1 MVVGTYYQPIHK
13 ITIMDILLAKIDENG
28 IIDTRRCQHLQGEY
42 ITKLRNAGYLDFVP
56 SEQPRCDA
64 GYIAKDSFTIVDGK
78 VVQSWET
85 KIDTETIETQI
96 GELKQRLSESDYKVT
111 KCYECSLV
119 GETLPYDIQAL
130 HDERQAIRDEINH
143 LESLLA

>member
-1 MVVGTYYQPIHK
+1 ME
-13 ITIMDILLAKIDENG
+13 LAKILPDG
-28 IIDTRRCQHLQGEY
+28 TIDLRYCDPKIGSRVTE
-42 ITKLRNAGYLDFVP
+42 LRNAGFLDFVA
-56 SEQPRCDA
+56 SEQPQCDA

-130 HDERQAIRDEINH
+130 HDERQAIRDEINR

>member
-1 MVVGTYYQPIHK
+1 ME
-13 ITIMDILLAKIDENG
+13 LAKILSDGTIDLRYCNPTNG
-28 IIDTRRCQHLQGEY
+28 SRVTE
-42 ITKLRNAGYLDFVP
+42 LRNAGFLDFVASNP
-56 SEQPRCDA
+56 PKCDA

-96 GELKQRLSESDYKVT
+96 GELKQRLSESDFKVT

-130 HDERQAIRDEINH
+130 HDERQAIRDEINR

>member
-1 MVVGTYYQPIHK
+1 ME
-13 ITIMDILLAKIDENG
+13 LAKILSNG
-28 IIDTRRCQHLQGEY
+28 TIDLRYCNPTNGSRVTE
-42 ITKLRNAGYLDFVP
+42 LRNAEFLDFVP
-56 SEQPRCDA
+56 SEQPQCDS
-64 GYIAKDSFTIVDGK
+64 GYIAKDTFTIIDGK

-85 KIDTETIETQI
+85 KIDPETIETQI

-130 HDERQAIRDEINH
+130 HDERQAIRDEINR
-143 LESLLA
+143 LEEML

>member
-1 MVVGTYYQPIHK
+1 ME
-13 ITIMDILLAKIDENG
+13 LAKILSDGTIDLRYCNPTNG
-28 IIDTRRCQHLQGEY
+28 SRVTE
-42 ITKLRNAGYLDFVP
+42 LRNAGFLDFVASNP
-56 SEQPRCDA
+56 PKCDA

-96 GELKQRLSESDYKVT
+96 GELKQRLSESDFKVT

-130 HDERQAIRDEINH
+130 HDERQAIRDEINR
-143 LESLLA
+143 LEEML

>member
-1 MVVGTYYQPIHK
+1 ME
-13 ITIMDILLAKIDENG
+13 LAKILPDG
-28 IIDTRRCQHLQGEY
+28 TIDLRYCDPKIGSKVTE
-42 ITKLRNAGYLDFVP
+42 LRNAGFLDFVASDP
-56 SEQPRCDA
+56 PKCDA
-64 GYIAKDSFTIVDGK
+64 GYIAKDSFAIIGGK

-96 GELKQRLSESDYKVT
+96 GELKQRHSESDYKVT

-130 HDERQAIRDEINH
+130 HDERQAIRDEINR

>member
-1 MVVGTYYQPIHK
+1 ME
-13 ITIMDILLAKIDENG
+13 LAKILPDG
-28 IIDTRRCQHLQGEY
+28 TIDLRYCDPKIGSRVTE
-42 ITKLRNAGYLDFVP
+42 LRNAGFLDFVA

-64 GYIAKDSFTIVDGK
+64 GYIAKDSFAIIGGK

-130 HDERQAIRDEINH
+130 HDERQAIRDEINR

>member
-1 MVVGTYYQPIHK
+1 ME
-13 ITIMDILLAKIDENG
+13 LAKILPNG
-28 IIDTRRCQHLQGEY
+28 TIDLRYCDPKIGSRVTE
-42 ITKLRNAGYLDFVP
+42 LRNAGYLDFVP

-96 GELKQRLSESDYKVT
+96 SELKQRLSESDYKVT

>member
-1 MVVGTYYQPIHK
+1 ME
-13 ITIMDILLAKIDENG
+13 LAKILPDG
-28 IIDTRRCQHLQGEY
+28 TIDLRYCDPKIGSRVTE
-42 ITKLRNAGYLDFVP
+42 LRNAGFLDFIA
-56 SEQPRCDA
+56 SEQPQCDA
-64 GYIAKDSFTIVDGK
+64 GYIAKDSFAIIGGK

-130 HDERQAIRDEINH
+130 HDERQAIRDEINR

>member
-1 MVVGTYYQPIHK
+1 
-13 ITIMDILLAKIDENG
+13 MDVLLAKIDENG

-56 SEQPRCDA
+56 SEQPQCDA
-64 GYIAKDSFTIVDGK
+64 GYITKDSFAIVEGK

-85 KIDTETIETQI
+85 KIDPEAIQAQI
-96 GELKQRLSESDYKVT
+96 DELKQQLAESDYKVT

-119 GETLPYDIQAL
+119 GEPLPYDIEAL
-130 HDERQAIRDEINH
+130 HTERQSIRDKINE
-143 LESLLA
+143 LEALLV

>member
-1 MVVGTYYQPIHK
+1 ME
-13 ITIMDILLAKIDENG
+13 LAKILSDGTIDLRYCNPTNG
-28 IIDTRRCQHLQGEY
+28 SRVTE
-42 ITKLRNAGYLDFVP
+42 LRNAGFLDFVASDP
-56 SEQPRCDA
+56 PKCDA
-64 GYIAKDSFTIVDGK
+64 GYIAKDTFTIVDGK

-130 HDERQAIRDEINH
+130 HDERQAIRDEINR
-143 LESLLA
+143 LEEML

>member
-1 MVVGTYYQPIHK
+1 ME
-13 ITIMDILLAKIDENG
+13 LAKILPDG
-28 IIDTRRCQHLQGEY
+28 TIDLRYCDPKIGSRVTE
-42 ITKLRNAGYLDFVP
+42 LRNAGFLDFVK
-56 SEQPRCDA
+56 SEQPKCET
-64 GYIAKDSFTIVDGK
+64 GYIATDSFTIIDGK

-130 HDERQAIRDEINH
+130 HDERQAIRDEINR